1 MGHRRPVRRRR
12 KRKDLGIGV
21 SGNGRARVAPL
32 PEGIRLF
39 DSDISRAFFRELY
52 SACLTRSGALSACIS
67 RANVPPGT
75 RTPNAAH
82 KNQTTS
88 DRSYSLSWRDL
99 SYGRGRPLRTARRAR
114 VATIERSKV
123 QREVARFENRL
134 DSRKKRGRKEARGFP
149 AFAVGLAERSSPT
162 PCRRDGEI
170 TVDSPFAAGGRRSAP
185 QERSAVVK
193 LLNLSPPARLK
204 IAVIY
209 YFLLLNDAATEY
221 GPE

>member
-12 KRKDLGIGV
+12 KRKDFGIV
-21 SGNGRARVAPL
+21 SGNGRATVAPL
-32 PEGIRLF
+32 PEGIRPF
-39 DSDISRAFFRELY
+39 GPDVSPAFFRELY
-52 SACLTRSGALSACIS
+52 SACLTLRCLSACIS

-75 RTPNAAH
+75 RTPNTAH
-82 KNQTTS
+82 KNRTTS
-88 DRSYSLSWRDL
+88 DRLYSLSWRDL
-99 SYGRGRPLRTARRAR
+99 SYGRGRPLRMARRAR
-114 VATIERSKV
+114 VATIVRSKV

-149 AFAVGLAERSSPT
+149 AFAVGPAERSSPT

>member
-1 MGHRRPVRRRR
+1 M
-12 KRKDLGIGV
+12 
-21 SGNGRARVAPL
+21 
-32 PEGIRLF
+32 
-39 DSDISRAFFRELY
+39 
-52 SACLTRSGALSACIS
+52 
-67 RANVPPGT
+67 
-75 RTPNAAH
+75 
-82 KNQTTS
+82 
-88 DRSYSLSWRDL
+88 
-99 SYGRGRPLRTARRAR
+99 ARRAR
-114 VATIERSKV
+114 VATIVRSKV

-134 DSRKKRGRKEARGFP
+134 DSSRKKRGRKEARGFP
-149 AFAVGLAERSSPT
+149 AFAVGPAERPSPT